1 VSSPEAY
8 RRLDLQRER
17 DRVLRQ
23 IEILRS
29 GSSHNYLPG
38 MGPPDNRRLIAE
50 LTIVADV
57 LNRELAD
64 LDDEE

>member
-1 VSSPEAY
+1 MSRHGPNRAARL
-8 RRLDLQRER
+8 RRQR

-29 GSSHNYLPG
+29 YSYNNYLPG
-38 MGPPDNRRLIAE
+38 MGPPDNRRLIAD
-50 LTIVADV
+50 LTIVADA

-64 LDDEE
+64 MDDDG

>member
-1 VSSPEAY
+1 VSAPETY

-29 GSSHNYLPG
+29 GSSNNYLPG

-50 LTIVADV
+50 LTLVADA
-57 LNRELAD
+57 LNRELTDLAD
-64 LDDEE
+64 DG